1 MTVIAFRPRPR
12 PHVPADGRPGAPG
25 GDLPGAS
32 RPHGPPG
39 GFLRVHRLVIIPR
52 GTFVTGVFTGEL
64 RDHDGSLVGVDTRRA
79 TIAADLVRQG
89 EGYLPVLR
97 PFQLDLM
104 GITVD
109 VDATTI
115 DPAMAPP
122 AERAHRR
129 PAQQETHTGPR
140 GSSLMRLLALLTP
153 VAMLGALWVL
163 QRLEVWMSHPVGHG
177 RRGSSR
183 GSVRRGTTRS
193 AQRRRRGTDH
203 V

>member
-12 PHVPADGRPGAPG
+12 PE
-25 GDLPGAS
+25 S
-32 RPHGPPG
+32 RPTDVPVPLVGTFRAPRG
-39 GFLRVHRLVIIPR
+39 GIGHLVGSLRVHRLVIIPR

-109 VDATTI
+109 VAATTI

-129 PAQQETHTGPR
+129 PAQRARHTGPR
-140 GSSLMRLLALLTP
+140 GVPS
-153 VAMLGALWVL
+153 
-163 QRLEVWMSHPVGHG
+163 
-177 RRGSSR
+177 
-183 GSVRRGTTRS
+183 
-193 AQRRRRGTDH
+193 
-203 V
+203 